1 MKKVCG
7 LIKKFLNVKQHYKLA
22 KTEHPGWVKFTK
34 RYLVCAVVFVLLGTS
49 LTTWLEGSDDPVYK
63 YEILSWAFLAL
74 LPLTPL
80 FIFLLMYLA
89 AIGTLLY
96 CVVIFS
102 PIWIPLLILIN
113 FDDNNKLKKENKR
126 LEEEKKLIAITDAI
140 MQNKYREI
148 GIEQEKPENK
158 LYVEA
163 PSGIYFDGT
172 KIIIKCDNNTD
183 LIKTI
188 KGLSRCMWS
197 DVLLAWVCNINE
209 FAGVLGI
216 ARRYSIPIDE
226 TFLNLH
232 PSTDAYADV
241 DTPGSNLE
249 MLKLHND
256 GTLPL
261 STKKIMKID
270 KGYVYLIRAKGQNLY
285 KIGKSIHPEKRVK
298 AIMGGLPME
307 TEAIHC
313 AWFEDHGYAES
324 QFHDIFSEKRQ
335 GGEWFIL
342 NEQDVS
348 MIMSIGQK
356 YDLNPTDK
364 QLEDRA
370 RFEENR
376 RKNYKNFKQREQKRN
391 RVNNGSI

>member
-1 MKKVCG
+1 MAG
-7 LIKKFLNVKQHYKLA
+7 LIEGIRENHLLFAVSEGTLSM
-22 KTEHPGWVKFTK
+22 GW
-34 RYLVCAVVFVLLGTS
+34 LLVFVGFIFWSGTS
-49 LTTWLEGSDDPVYK
+49 KSRKTFDKKILQEETAEAEMRQN
-63 YEILSWAFLAL
+63 EIRNS
-74 LPLTPL
+74 
-80 FIFLLMYLA
+80 
-89 AIGTLLY
+89 
-96 CVVIFS
+96 
-102 PIWIPLLILIN
+102 
-113 FDDNNKLKKENKR
+113 
-126 LEEEKKLIAITDAI
+126 
-140 MQNKYREI
+140 KYREI